1 MIKRVLYI
9 LISSLAVSLYS
20 CGDDK
25 RNVKNDEKKIDVAA
39 IDTSLEKANRYML
52 LQEFEWIDDYVERH
66 KLIVNQTGTGLRY
79 QILKEGD
86 GDLIKR
92 GDIVTLEYEVDLI
105 TGDRVYSSKEDG
117 NKTFVVGR
125 GGVESGI
132 EEAILKLRNN
142 SVAVLILPSHL
153 AHGLL
158 GDGERIPPKSPIV
171 YYVKVIDV
179 KNK

>member
-1 MIKRVLYI
+1 MKKTLSLFLSVLMM
-9 LISSLAVSLYS
+9 LSVFT
-20 CGDDK
+20 
-25 RNVKNDEKKIDVAA
+25 VAA
-39 IDTSLEKANRYML
+39 FAVEAPELKNLECTYDGVAL
-52 LQEFEWIDDYVERH
+52 TWDASDDAINYLVYRA
-66 KLIVNQTGTGLRY
+66 
-79 QILKEGD
+79 EGD
-86 GDLIKR
+86 GDLIER

-125 GGVESGI
+125 GGVESGL